1 MRKEH
6 DKIAYILENYTPDEE
21 VLSFVKENY
30 QTMKRTE
37 LSRKLGLPKFLVNR
51 LVEVVKE

>member
-21 VLSFVKENY
+21 VLSFVKENGY
-30 QTMKRTE
+30 SDFRVE
-37 LSRKLGLPKFLVNR
+37 INR
-51 LVEVVKE
+51 MTQ